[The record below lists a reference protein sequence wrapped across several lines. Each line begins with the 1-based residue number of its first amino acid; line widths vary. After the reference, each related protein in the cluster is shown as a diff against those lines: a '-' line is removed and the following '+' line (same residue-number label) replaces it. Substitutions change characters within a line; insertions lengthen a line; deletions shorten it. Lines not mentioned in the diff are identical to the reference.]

1 MDVLPLLR
9 VLPDAREETDET
21 DESKPPTRFF
31 SWDPCR
37 VLFGAMQSGSDG
49 PEPSRKSKKEDP

>member
-9 VLPDAREETDET
+9 VLPDAREET